1 MHVLVEL
8 VRTVTRKSRTVPAK
22 NVASAITLRTSA
34 LAEFVKNVVK
44 KKQSAAVKMLTILA
58 AGATCLQLRLPTY
71 PDPSWLAYFDSC
83 NNRWTHSTKRTY
95 LLD

>member
-58 AGATCLQLRLPTY
+58 AGSYLPAASIADVPRSQLVSVFRFLQ
-71 PDPSWLAYFDSC
+71 
-83 NNRWTHSTKRTY
+83 
-95 LLD
+95 

>member
-8 VRTVTRKSRTVPAK
+8 VRTVTRKSRTVPVK

-44 KKQSAAVKMLTILA
+44 KKQSAAVEMLTILA

-83 NNRWTHSTKRTY
+83 NNRWTHSTKPTY

>member
-1 MHVLVEL
+1 VEL

-44 KKQSAAVKMLTILA
+44 KQSAAVEMLTILA

-71 PDPSWLAYFDSC
+71 PIPVG
-83 NNRWTHSTKRTY
+83 
-95 LLD
+95 

>member
-1 MHVLVEL
+1 VEL

-44 KKQSAAVKMLTILA
+44 KKSAAVEMLTILA

-71 PDPSWLAYFDSC
+71 PIPVG
-83 NNRWTHSTKRTY
+83 
-95 LLD
+95 